1 MKSMW
6 MGVGLG
12 GGLADRNVFT
22 QSLNI
27 AQKERRLR
35 WKSGWVRCL
44 APKRNHRAAS
54 SLCIPWGLARN
65 AEPQAPPQTHW
76 MRINI
81 WEVPVCR
88 SFVLRQ
94 PISAN
99 HFYIVIPM
107 ISAGRVCGSPR
118 TVLECIVG
126 RTSPIST
133 SSSQSSL
140 VNLLSLSEGDVEEG
154 ISFPKIIFPVLFLL
168 SGSLTSLKQKGA
180 WQRIKCCIL
189 FSF

>member
-1 MKSMW
+1 
-6 MGVGLG
+6 
-12 GGLADRNVFT
+12 
-22 QSLNI
+22 
-27 AQKERRLR
+27 
-35 WKSGWVRCL
+35 
-44 APKRNHRAAS
+44 
-54 SLCIPWGLARN
+54 
-65 AEPQAPPQTHW
+65 
-76 MRINI
+76 
-81 WEVPVCR
+81 
-88 SFVLRQ
+88 
-94 PISAN
+94 
-99 HFYIVIPM
+99 M

-180 WQRIKCCIL
+180 
-189 FSF
+189 